1 MINDQTLDLVFNF
14 LKTYSQYFQKNL
26 QRKPTIEEL
35 QSILNVSFCAN
46 IDESLFSECEE
57 RKVSEVKFK
66 ITKKK
71 RTPKYSIGDMC
82 AIPLRR
88 GGYAFS
94 RIISLKA
101 PMWYLSE
108 IFAYY
113 SEDKSYRKEIEE
125 SGYLFP
131 PIFITPSDYKRWD
144 SPIIHQYPN
153 YKSSFYAH
161 QFYYY
166 GLPNNYRKVKI
177 GEQEGIHI
185 TNEEAKEYPKM
196 IFEDQVSKIEEALAE
211 RGLMFR

>member
-14 LKTYSQYFQKNL
+14 LKTYSQYFQKN
-26 QRKPTIEEL
+26 
-35 QSILNVSFCAN
+35 FCAN

-57 RKVSEVKFK
+57 RKISEVKFK

-196 IFEDQVSKIEEALAE
+196 IFEDQISKIEEALAE
-211 RGLMFR
+211 RGLIFN

>member
-57 RKVSEVKFK
+57 RKISEVKFK

-88 GGYAFS
+88 GGYV
-94 RIISLKA
+94 
-101 PMWYLSE
+101 
-108 IFAYY
+108 
-113 SEDKSYRKEIEE
+113 
-125 SGYLFP
+125 FP

-196 IFEDQVSKIEEALAE
+196 IFEDQISKIEEALAE

>member
-57 RKVSEVKFK
+57 RKISEVKFK

-71 RTPKYSIGDMC
+71 RTLKYSIGDMC

-94 RIISLKA
+94 RIISLKV

-144 SPIIHQYPN
+144 SPIIH
-153 YKSSFYAH
+153 
-161 QFYYY
+161 
-166 GLPNNYRKVKI
+166 
-177 GEQEGIHI
+177 
-185 TNEEAKEYPKM
+185 
-196 IFEDQVSKIEEALAE
+196 
-211 RGLMFR
+211 

>member
-14 LKTYSQYFQKNL
+14 L
-26 QRKPTIEEL
+26 
-35 QSILNVSFCAN
+35 
-46 IDESLFSECEE
+46 
-57 RKVSEVKFK
+57 VKFK

-94 RIISLKA
+94 RIISLEA

-196 IFEDQVSKIEEALAE
+196 IFEDQISKIEEALAE
-211 RGLMFR
+211 RGLIFN